1 MRALIIED
9 DIHTVRLISELLQA
23 MNFDCLTTDNLIEA
37 LSVLEQDADIQLVTL
52 DVFLPGLQGTTL
64 LKTLRER
71 FAHIKVLIVS
81 AHVADLESNC
91 DPLIAP
97 LSKLSKPFRQTE
109 FRSAIQALGLIPA
122 TPDPDSSR

>member
-9 DIHTVRLISELLQA
+9 DVHTVRLISELLQSLS
-23 MNFDCLTTDNLIEA
+23 FDCLIADNLIEA
-37 LSVLEQDADIQLVTL
+37 LAALEQDTAIQLVTL

-64 LKTLRER
+64 LQTLRER

-81 AHVADLESNC
+81 AHVADLEAEC

-97 LSKLSKPFRQTE
+97 LPKLAKPFRQTE

-122 TPDPDSSR
+122 TPGSDSRR

>member
-1 MRALIIED
+1 MD
-9 DIHTVRLISELLQA
+9 
-23 MNFDCLTTDNLIEA
+23 FDCVRTDNLIEA
-37 LSVLEQDADIQLVTL
+37 LSVLEQEADIQLVTL

-71 FAHIKVLIVS
+71 FARIKVLIVS
-81 AHVADLESNC
+81 AHVADLEANC

-97 LSKLSKPFRQTE
+97 LSKLAKPFRQTE